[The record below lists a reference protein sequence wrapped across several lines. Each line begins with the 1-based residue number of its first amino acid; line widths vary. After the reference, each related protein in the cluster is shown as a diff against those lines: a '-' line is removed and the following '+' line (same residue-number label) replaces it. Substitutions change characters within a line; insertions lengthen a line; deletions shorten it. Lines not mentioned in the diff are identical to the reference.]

1 MCFDSLQLLCETF
14 LFLRSTERAR
24 INVHRQKVKLTLE
37 QATKAQVCGVDVQL
51 YSLTSALKGV
61 GSQRHA
67 PAALP
72 PRERPNTHCIRGWVS
87 HMTSLDWS
95 GEKKSCIGFP
105 VNYPSCLSLWMR
117 LRPSIITISNS
128 IQFLLVFS
136 LLSKEQQPVVCLAD
150 LTFTR

>member
-67 PAALP
+67 PAALTP
-72 PRERPNTHCIRGWVS
+72 PGKTKYPLYTRLGEPHDQSGLER
-87 HMTSLDWS
+87 
-95 GEKKSCIGFP
+95 GEKKLHRFSSKLP
-105 VNYPSCLSLWMR
+105 VMLVIVDETASEYNYNIKQHPVSLSF
-117 LRPSIITISNS
+117 
-128 IQFLLVFS
+128 QFTVQRAAAGRMS
-136 LLSKEQQPVVCLAD
+136 G
-150 LTFTR
+150 